1 MDVHLYALST
11 CPYCRMTKKYLD
23 ENNITYEL
31 TEVDLLEGSP
41 SDAETPKGAAA
52 AEVKKLSG
60 GTSFPVLVVGDE
72 VVVGFNKG
80 RIAQVL
86 GL

>member
-1 MDVHLYALST
+1 MAVHLYALST

-23 ENNITYEL
+23 EHEVAYEM
-31 TEVDLLEGSP
+31 TEVDLLEGDEK
-41 SDAETPKGAAA
+41 DAAVE
-52 AEVKKLSG
+52 EVVRLSG
-60 GTSFPVLVVGDE
+60 GKSFPVLDVDGQ

-80 RIAQVL
+80 RMAQVL

>member
-1 MDVHLYALST
+1 MAVHLYALST

-23 ENNITYEL
+23 EHDVVFEMI
-31 TEVDLLEGSP
+31 EVDLLEG
-41 SDAETPKGAAA
+41 DAKEAAVT
-52 AEVKKLSG
+52 EVARLSG
-60 GTSFPVLVVGDE
+60 GKSFPVLDVDGQ

-80 RIAQVL
+80 RMAQIL